1 LGIAKRFLALRRH
14 MVNNLYKNYKG
25 IAMYYLKI
33 PRAPLFGNVFREG
46 QKHSFTIMALSK
58 G

>member
-1 LGIAKRFLALRRH
+1 